1 MSDAPLMLSISGARG
16 IVGQTMTPEI
26 TARYAG
32 AFGSLL
38 RESITDRPP
47 RLVVGFDGRRS
58 GSCLASAAAAGL
70 AAVGCE
76 VTLLGIT
83 TTPTVGVMIKELDC
97 DGGINVTAS
106 HNPIE
111 WNGIKCL
118 DSDGLAP
125 GGRESAKIIGRFQ
138 ANQVD
143 RVEGAEC
150 GRIGHVDDAVDHH
163 VAKVLSI
170 VDVEKIRAKRFR
182 VVLDSVAASGGPA
195 GRRLLEELGCDLVH
209 LHGEPIGIFP
219 HPPEPTEANLT
230 GLAKV
235 VERDAGAAVGCAQ
248 DPDADRLAIIDEN
261 GRYIGEEWTLVLAA
275 LRMMQRRGGGPVATN
290 ISTSRMIDDVC
301 ASFEGASV
309 VRTAVGEA
317 NVVYGI
323 RSNGGVIGGEGNGGV
338 IIPEVCFIRD
348 SISSMAL
355 ILELLATDGRP
366 LSAIVDG
373 LPQYAMIKRK
383 WDLSL
388 VGGKEAV
395 RGILKKIK
403 KHWAGA
409 DINSS
414 DGVRIDV
421 GDSWVHVRPSNTE
434 PIIRLIAEAPTK
446 AAAER
451 IADEA
456 AAVAGIG

>member
-16 IVGQTMTPEI
+16 IVGKTMTPEI
-26 TARYAG
+26 VARYTG

-38 RESITDRPP
+38 RESVTDRPP

-76 VTLLGIT
+76 VTLIGIA
-83 TTPTVGVMIKELDC
+83 TTPTVGVMIKELGC

-125 GGRESAKIIGRFQ
+125 PGREAAKIIARFEG
-138 ANQVD
+138 NQVD
-143 RVEGAEC
+143 RVEGAAC
-150 GRIGHVDDAVDHH
+150 GRIGHTDDAADHH
-163 VAKVLSI
+163 VAKVLTI
-170 VDVEKIRAKRFR
+170 VDVEAIRAKRFR

-195 GRRLLEELGCDLVH
+195 GRSLLEALGCDLVH
-209 LHGEPIGIFP
+209 LHGDPIGIFP
-219 HPPEPTEANLT
+219 HTPEPTEANLT
-230 GLAKV
+230 ELAQT
-235 VERDAGAAVGCAQ
+235 VEKDAGAAVGFAQ
-248 DPDADRLAIIDEN
+248 DPDADRLAIIDEK
-261 GRYIGEEWTLVLAA
+261 GRYIGEEWTLVLTA

-290 ISTSRMIDDVC
+290 LSTSRMIDDVC
-301 ASFEGASV
+301 AGFEGASV

-317 NVVYGI
+317 NVVQGI
-323 RSNGGVIGGEGNGGV
+323 RSSGGVIGGEGNGGV
-338 IIPEVCFIRD
+338 IIPEVCFVRD
-348 SISSMAL
+348 SLSAMAL

-373 LPQYAMIKRK
+373 LPRYSMLKRK
-383 WDLSL
+383 WDLST

-395 RGILKKIK
+395 HPILKKIRR
-403 KHWAGA
+403 HWSRDTVNNA
-409 DINSS
+409 
-414 DGVRIDV
+414 DGVRVDI
-421 GDSWVHVRPSNTE
+421 GDAWVHVRPSNTE
-434 PIIRLIAEAPTK
+434 PIIRLIAEAPTQK
-446 AAAER
+446 AAER
-451 IADEA
+451 LADEA
-456 AAVAGIG
+456 ASVAGIV